1 MTNLSYIFASLF
13 GNNIPANIILK
24 TLKEFDLGVRR
35 QDFLSEIRKVRNI
48 EIDEEKSKTLYTR
61 IEFLT
66 EKQKEK
72 KYWLLYDKMRDK
84 AYRREQRE
92 IRRNVK
98 EFRRTDVMDEDST
111 LIPVEKVEDARNE
124 MNRFVKYELEM
135 K

>member
-1 MTNLSYIFASLF
+1 MTNLSYIFASFF
-13 GNNIPANIILK
+13 GNNLPANIILK
-24 TLKEFDLGVRR
+24 TLKEFGLGVRR

-48 EIDEEKSKTLYTR
+48 EINEEKAKVLFTR

-72 KYWLLYDKMRDK
+72 KYLLLYDKMRDK

-98 EFRRTDVMDEDST
+98 EFRRTDVTDEDST
-111 LIPVEKVEDARNE
+111 LIASEKVEDARNE